1 MGMTFFDWVWVG
13 MTFSWLGVGECNLF
27 LARCKWVRVSVTFFW
42 LSVAGGW
49 VNVTF
54 FWLDMGERDLFLAG
68 CRLSVG
74 ECG

>member
-27 LARCKWVRVSVTFFW
+27 LARCKLVRVSVTFFW

-68 CRLSVG
+68 CR
-74 ECG
+74 

>member
-13 MTFSWLGVGECNLF
+13 MTFSWLVVGECNLF
-27 LARCKWVRVSVTFFW
+27 LARCKWVRV
-42 LSVAGGW
+42 SVAGGW

-68 CRLSVG
+68 CR
-74 ECG
+74 

>member
-13 MTFSWLGVGECNLF
+13 MTFSWLGVGERNLF
-27 LARCKWVRVSVTFFW
+27 LARCKWVRV
-42 LSVAGGW
+42 SVAGGW

-68 CRLSVG
+68 CR
-74 ECG
+74 